1 MIFWMLMLMAM
12 LAATLAQALLPG
24 VPFLGNARF
33 PALLGLVLYYAL
45 NHKLW
50 VGIVVAFVAGILQ
63 DGLSMVPLGYSAF
76 LFCGVAAVAGR
87 YRWLVLSEAA
97 VTAAFFG
104 AIASFLVSISLFLLL
119 KQSGSIVCTGSVALH
134 RVLGSGVLG
143 LVTVP
148 VVFLS
153 MSYLHRALD
162 LIEEEGADV
171 KA

>member
-1 MIFWMLMLMAM
+1 MLFWMLMLMAM
-12 LAATLAQALLPG
+12 LVATLSQALLPG
-24 VPFLGNARF
+24 VPLLGNARF
-33 PALLGLVLYYAL
+33 PVLLGVVLYYAL

-76 LFCGVAAVAGR
+76 LFCGVAALAGR

-104 AIASFLVSISLFLLL
+104 AVASFLVSLSLFFLL
-119 KQSGSIVCTGSVALH
+119 KQSGAIACTGSAGLH
-134 RVLGSGVLG
+134 RVIGSGILG
-143 LVTVP
+143 FVMVP
-148 VVFLS
+148 VVFFGLS
-153 MSYLHRALD
+153 HLHRALD
-162 LIEEEGADV
+162 LAEEEGADV